1 MQEKN
6 KQKTPK
12 RVLGENLDPTLLEA
26 SRYVTYMDETFPLL
40 LKGIFD
46 LGFWLPATKQNPNWQ
61 AFLGWILSF
70 ANKRTLT
77 L

>member
-46 LGFWLPATKQNPNWQ
+46 LGF
-61 AFLGWILSF
+61 
-70 ANKRTLT
+70 
-77 L
+77 